1 MDTTVNV
8 FYSDTNNTLV
18 QITKITDVQN
28 NNTTEIYVK
37 VNINEETI
45 IQSGDNQPR
54 PLMDYDMYTFRAMFS
69 QVELSEGL
77 VTKVLNMKYMK
88 TYLAMN
94 VSVNEVQFHPFVNYL
109 FLFSQLV
116 IPFQNIDWEKVNKS
130 KYASKIQE
138 VFNKT
143 NSVSMYKLKKVGRYL
158 LLIPGLIFSPIIMI
172 GVLVALS
179 KMS

>member
-1 MDTTVNV
+1 METSV
-8 FYSDTNNTLV
+8 FYSETNNTLV
-18 QITKITDVQN
+18 QITKITDVEN
-28 NNTTEIYVK
+28 NSNEIYVK

-45 IQSGDNQPR
+45 IQSGDNEPR
-54 PLMDYDMYTFRAMFS
+54 PLMEADMYTFRSMFS

-88 TYLAMN
+88 EYLGMN
-94 VSVNEVQFHPFVNYL
+94 VSVNDVPFHPFVNYL
-109 FLFSQLV
+109 FLFSQLI

-143 NSVSMYKLKKVGRYL
+143 NDVKMYNLKKVGRYL
-158 LLIPGLIFSPIIMI
+158 LLIPGLILSPIIMI
-172 GVLVALS
+172 SVLVALS